1 MGWERLANFIM
12 QHRFL
17 LDAGERL
24 YSCRRKLATLGVS
37 LLAVMLSYHV
47 VFGANGMLAYK
58 QKRAE
63 RQKFQQDV
71 VRLQR
76 ENERIAQRIREL
88 KSDPKA
94 IEREAREQLKYA
106 RPGEM
111 VYVTPDPPPST
122 STSAAQKH

>member
-1 MGWERLANFIM
+1 M

-94 IEREAREQLKYA
+94 IER
-106 RPGEM
+106 
-111 VYVTPDPPPST
+111 
-122 STSAAQKH
+122 